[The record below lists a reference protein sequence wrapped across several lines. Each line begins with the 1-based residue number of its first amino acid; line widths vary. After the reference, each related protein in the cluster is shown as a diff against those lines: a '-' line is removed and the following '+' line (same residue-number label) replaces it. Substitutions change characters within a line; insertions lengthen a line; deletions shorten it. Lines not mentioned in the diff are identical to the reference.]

1 MFGYLQASFM
11 RYARWRLMPVLDEQI
26 HILYKL
32 SDAFDDAGSD
42 GKRPY
47 GSVTSLVLNV
57 KRLGRTGDQD
67 VRRSCNTT
75 KENAVIYRLQDKEK
89 HNAVTSVDSH
99 SMSPSMPRSSPTHTP
114 TKRPSGECKVMMCEG
129 AICSYRAM
137 LFMTRHSDVAYGFLW
152 IGITAI
158 QASIFCSAVT
168 EAAPRVDCGEKER
181 DPANHPLIGNIH
193 RRE

>member
-137 LFMTRHSDVAYGFLW
+137 LFMTRHFRCGIWFLVDW
-152 IGITAI
+152 NNGDPGLNILLSCYRSCPACGLWREGERPC
-158 QASIFCSAVT
+158 QSSA
-168 EAAPRVDCGEKER
+168 
-181 DPANHPLIGNIH
+181 H
-193 RRE
+193 R